1 MKILNSKKEGNVIFL
16 ELEQAPEALKTNFD
30 AAFRKLVKDV
40 RIPGFRKGKI
50 TRSMFEKYFGTD
62 SIVREGVMDAVN
74 TAYSEAVQLL
84 DLRVI
89 DFPRNIKIGDYKENE
104 ALQFSCEVD
113 ILPEAKLGQYK
124 GIEVSVPKETVSD
137 DAVNEQI
144 NRLKDTYASYEPV
157 DRAAKADD
165 VVRTNVSAVIDGTPY
180 TPWTREGAGIRLG
193 VASFGSEFD
202 TQVIGMSKDETKTFS
217 VTLPDDFSNT
227 ETAGRTVEFTV
238 KVDEVREKQ
247 IPELTDEFAAKV
259 SGQSTAAEL
268 IEHTRTR
275 LETQA
280 AEKYTNELRNAV
292 INGVVANTEI
302 EIQPVLV
309 QRETDQMVAEFESNV
324 QRIGYT
330 LEQYL
335 KATDGSVEK
344 LRDTYKEA
352 AEQRVKADLILAAV
366 ADQEKIDITL
376 DMIRDEIRSWNEPEL
391 STDSKIDK
399 YLRKV
404 GPDRIRY
411 SLRRQKTL
419 DFLVENAVIK
429 N

>member
-309 QRETDQMVAEFESNV
+309 QRETDQMVAEF
-324 QRIGYT
+324 
-330 LEQYL
+330 
-335 KATDGSVEK
+335 
-344 LRDTYKEA
+344 
-352 AEQRVKADLILAAV
+352 
-366 ADQEKIDITL
+366 
-376 DMIRDEIRSWNEPEL
+376 
-391 STDSKIDK
+391 
-399 YLRKV
+399 
-404 GPDRIRY
+404 
-411 SLRRQKTL
+411 
-419 DFLVENAVIK
+419 
-429 N
+429 